1 MFILATLVNIYSIVL
16 FIRFIMQWID
26 KDGTNQINTSLKPL
40 TEPLL
45 APLRPKVTFSG
56 IDFSPIVVSII
67 INLVVS
73 ILANI
78 AG

>member
-1 MFILATLVNIYSIVL
+1 MFIVGTLVWIYSIAL

-45 APLRPKVTFSG
+45 APVRPKVTFSG
-56 IDFSPIVVSII
+56 IDFSAVVVSFI
-67 INLVVS
+67 INVIFN
-73 ILANI
+73 IL
-78 AG
+78 GSFGG